1 MRQHEDTVQMNST
14 VEEIPSIFFVHPSGK
29 IKQHLVKRLKSYLT
43 NISDRNG
50 ACPYQ
55 KILTDSKKSLCSMVV
70 KVPKWKIEA
79 SRLLI
84 LSGPQFLS

>member
-55 KILTDSKKSLCSMVV
+55 KD
-70 KVPKWKIEA
+70 
-79 SRLLI
+79 
-84 LSGPQFLS
+84 FD